1 MVSKQLFA
9 YVDARLKQIK
19 GNNRP
24 FGGMSVLAV
33 GDFYQLP
40 PVRQSKPL
48 CVHDPSEIDLWQ
60 EHFQMITLTEI
71 MRQKDDVAFAEMLNR
86 IRVKEKDEELSESD
100 RELLTQAITKPEL
113 CSTDVLHIFPT
124 NKLVED
130 HNSATLSR
138 LFSDIITIDADDF
151 QKDSRSER
159 MTRQDKPS
167 KGGRNDLPDT
177 LKLAEGARV
186 MLTRNIDIQKGLV
199 NGAFGTLMKVITSET
214 NQRITKLGLRMD
226 SQTAGRRSGPA
237 GSDDLVYVERAED
250 TVKQKGV
257 VRRQFPV
264 KLAFSCTVHKTQ
276 GLTTHAAVVSLK
288 KIFEAGMAYVAL
300 SRVTSLSGLYLLDLD
315 EKKIYANPEVTAAIQ
330 TMRQASVDDMMPL
343 LPLRETVSRP
353 DTLTVVHHNTEG
365 LPSHIDDIKRHHELC
380 LADVLCLTESHLQG
394 SFVADTLQL
403 DGFTLYKR
411 NRHVSYTNLPQMAS
425 RCGGGVAVYF

>member
-1 MVSKQLFA
+1 
-9 YVDARLKQIK
+9 
-19 GNNRP
+19 
-24 FGGMSVLAV
+24 
-33 GDFYQLP
+33 
-40 PVRQSKPL
+40 
-48 CVHDPSEIDLWQ
+48 
-60 EHFQMITLTEI
+60 
-71 MRQKDDVAFAEMLNR
+71 
-86 IRVKEKDEELSESD
+86 
-100 RELLTQAITKPEL
+100 
-113 CSTDVLHIFPT
+113 
-124 NKLVED
+124 
-130 HNSATLSR
+130 
-138 LFSDIITIDADDF
+138 
-151 QKDSRSER
+151 

-214 NQRITKLGLRMD
+214 DQRITKLGLRMD

-315 EKKIYANPEVTAAIQ
+315 EKKIYANPEVTTAIQ

-343 LPLRETVSRP
+343 LPLRET
-353 DTLTVVHHNTEG
+353 
-365 LPSHIDDIKRHHELC
+365 
-380 LADVLCLTESHLQG
+380 G
-394 SFVADTLQL
+394 SFVADSLQL

-411 NRHVSYTNLPQMAS
+411 NRHVSYTNVPQMAS
-425 RCGGGVAVYF
+425 RCGGGVCCLCAKHIQVHEKQYLHNVTDLEFVVLKVEAPVQALIAAVYRPPSYSLRRFLENMVSLLDALETMDCHPVIVCGDFNENQVPTSPKPILELFQSKGYTQLITSATTDKNTLLDLVFHSQHSRCLHSGVMRTYWSYHNPVFCIVSTSEP

>member
-1 MVSKQLFA
+1 
-9 YVDARLKQIK
+9 
-19 GNNRP
+19 
-24 FGGMSVLAV
+24 
-33 GDFYQLP
+33 
-40 PVRQSKPL
+40 
-48 CVHDPSEIDLWQ
+48 
-60 EHFQMITLTEI
+60 
-71 MRQKDDVAFAEMLNR
+71 
-86 IRVKEKDEELSESD
+86 
-100 RELLTQAITKPEL
+100 
-113 CSTDVLHIFPT
+113 
-124 NKLVED
+124 
-130 HNSATLSR
+130 
-138 LFSDIITIDADDF
+138 
-151 QKDSRSER
+151 
-159 MTRQDKPS
+159 
-167 KGGRNDLPDT
+167 
-177 LKLAEGARV
+177 
-186 MLTRNIDIQKGLV
+186 
-199 NGAFGTLMKVITSET
+199 
-214 NQRITKLGLRMD
+214 MD

-425 RCGGGVAVYF
+425 RCGGGVAVYVRNHIQVHEKQYLHNVTDLEFVVLKVEAPVQALIAAVYRPPSYSLRRFLENMPQQILHSGVMRTYWSYHNPVFCIVSTSEP

>member
-1 MVSKQLFA
+1 
-9 YVDARLKQIK
+9 
-19 GNNRP
+19 
-24 FGGMSVLAV
+24 
-33 GDFYQLP
+33 
-40 PVRQSKPL
+40 
-48 CVHDPSEIDLWQ
+48 
-60 EHFQMITLTEI
+60 
-71 MRQKDDVAFAEMLNR
+71 
-86 IRVKEKDEELSESD
+86 
-100 RELLTQAITKPEL
+100 
-113 CSTDVLHIFPT
+113 
-124 NKLVED
+124 
-130 HNSATLSR
+130 
-138 LFSDIITIDADDF
+138 
-151 QKDSRSER
+151 
-159 MTRQDKPS
+159 
-167 KGGRNDLPDT
+167 
-177 LKLAEGARV
+177 
-186 MLTRNIDIQKGLV
+186 
-199 NGAFGTLMKVITSET
+199 
-214 NQRITKLGLRMD
+214 MD

-343 LPLRETVSRP
+343 LPLRET
-353 DTLTVVHHNTEG
+353 
-365 LPSHIDDIKRHHELC
+365 
-380 LADVLCLTESHLQG
+380 G

-425 RCGGGVAVYF
+425 RCGGGVAVYVRNHIQVHEKQYLHNVTDLEFVVLKVEAPVQALIAAVYRPPSYSLRRFLENMPQQILHSGVMRTYWSYHNPVFCIVSTSEP